1 MEKNKL
7 IEYLNQQKQ
16 QISYLYE
23 NIVRIE
29 TPSKDKPALENLAAH
44 LDTYLNAMGLKVQ
57 KYCFETA
64 GPT

>member
-29 TPSKDKPALENLAAH
+29 TPSTDKPA
-44 LDTYLNAMGLKVQ
+44 
-57 KYCFETA
+57 
-64 GPT
+64 